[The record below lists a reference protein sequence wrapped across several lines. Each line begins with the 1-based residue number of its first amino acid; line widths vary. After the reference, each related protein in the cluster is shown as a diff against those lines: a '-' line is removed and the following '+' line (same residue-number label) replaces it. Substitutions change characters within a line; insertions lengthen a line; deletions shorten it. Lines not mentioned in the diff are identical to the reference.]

1 MAGTIVADTIQD
13 GAGNS
18 TSMDNAIYGSAK
30 AWAYFTYIS
39 SVLTI
44 GASYNVSSITRAST
58 GQYTVTFTTNLTD
71 ANYAVVGSGGAYTS
85 VTGSCNIHPNYTAG
99 TGAYIAPSSSSFA
112 IGVVNEAGTAAQ
124 DPYSCAFA
132 VHR

>member
-18 TSMDNAIYGSAK
+18 TAMDNAIYGSAK

-39 SVLTI
+39 STLTTA
-44 GASYNVSSITRAST
+44 ASYNVSSITRSAT
-58 GQYTVTFTTNLTD
+58 GVYVVTMTNALTD
-71 ANYAVVGSGGAYTS
+71 ANYAVVGSCGA
-85 VTGSCNIHPNYTAG
+85 VTGGGSACNIHPNSNAAG
-99 TGAYIAPSSSSFA
+99 SYVAPTSSVFT
-112 IGVVNEAGTAAQ
+112 INIVNEAGTAVV
-124 DPYSCAFA
+124 DPYNCALA